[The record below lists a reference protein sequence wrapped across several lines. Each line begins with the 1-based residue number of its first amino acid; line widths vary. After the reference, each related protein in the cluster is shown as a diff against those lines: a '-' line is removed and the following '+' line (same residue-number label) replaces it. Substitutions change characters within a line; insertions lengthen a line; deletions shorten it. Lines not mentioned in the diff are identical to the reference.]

1 MLIET
6 SLNHVQVSSLSIP
19 QVFQSIETRNLVS
32 SEHLNHLISIENT
45 DSRLIYSMT
54 LNSAYSFNNYD
65 DEQEDEDEEYEEEFE
80 ESNYDDF
87 EESNYDE
94 FDEDDNDNRFED
106 GNYEGRFE
114 DGFDDYYNE
123 DDEDNDY
130 L

>member
-6 SLNHVQVSSLSIP
+6 SLNHVQVSSLSIS
-19 QVFQSIETRNLVS
+19 QVFQSIETKTNVS
-32 SEHLNHLISIENT
+32 SEHLNHLICIENA

-54 LNSAYSFNNYD
+54 LNSAYSLNNYD
-65 DEQEDEDEEYEEEFE
+65 DEQEDEEYEEEFE

-87 EESNYDE
+87 EESNYDDL
-94 FDEDDNDNRFED
+94 DEDNYDNRFENE
-106 GNYEGRFE
+106 NYEGRFE

-123 DDEDNDY
+123 DDEDDDY

>member
-6 SLNHVQVSSLSIP
+6 SLNHVQVSSLSIS
-19 QVFQSIETRNLVS
+19 QGFQSLETKIQMS
-32 SEHLNHLISIENT
+32 SEHLNHLILIENT

-54 LNSAYSFNNYD
+54 LNTAYSFNNYD
-65 DEQEDEDEEYEEEFE
+65 DEQEDEEYEEEFE
-80 ESNYDDF
+80 ESNYDDLD
-87 EESNYDE
+87 ESNYDDL
-94 FDEDDNDNRFED
+94 DEDNYDHRFED

-123 DDEDNDY
+123 DDEDDDY